1 MDAINIPHDIIEI
14 NNGEDALMVLGE
26 LVKNNSLPDIIFPD
40 IKKSKINGFEFLKI
54 IKNLGAS
61 PRGMNWKILLKI

>member
-40 IKKSKINGFEFLKI
+40 IKK
-54 IKNLGAS
+54 IKNK
-61 PRGMNWKILLKI
+61 WI